1 MVVRVRVW
9 PQEAGEAEEP
19 DKRHHQIVWLSA
31 AQGFQQQAGWI
42 DLGVDAGGGGV
53 MKAEQFYA
61 LAGLI
66 YLSPRTNDR
75 FAVSVA
81 FLFFVLSIAIGWR
94 REKGHVSAEVRDGKR
109 A

>member
-19 DKRHHQIVWLSA
+19 DKRHNQIVWLSA

-42 DLGVDAGGGGV
+42 DLGLDAGGGGV

-61 LAGLI
+61 LAGVI
-66 YLSPRTNDR
+66 YLSPRTIKIKGGV
-75 FAVSVA
+75 AVR
-81 FLFFVLSIAIGWR
+81 LHR
-94 REKGHVSAEVRDGKR
+94 RVKPGV
-109 A
+109 

>member
-1 MVVRVRVW
+1 
-9 PQEAGEAEEP
+9 
-19 DKRHHQIVWLSA
+19 
-31 AQGFQQQAGWI
+31 
-42 DLGVDAGGGGV
+42 
-53 MKAEQFYA
+53 MKTEQFYA

-94 REKGHVSAEVRDGKR
+94 REKGHVSAEVGDGKR